1 MARDL
6 NKVMIIGNL
15 GADPEMR
22 FTASGT
28 PVTSFR
34 IAVNRTRLA
43 AGGERHEE
51 TEWFSVV
58 AWNKLAETCNQF
70 LGKGRR
76 VFVEGRLQTR
86 SWEGQDGQ
94 RRYRTEIVAND
105 VLFLDRAG
113 AALPDGTSEEEPLA
127 EDQDL
132 EPEDL
137 PF

>member
-15 GADPEMR
+15 GKDPEMR
-22 FTASGT
+22 FTANGT
-28 PVTSFR
+28 PVTSFS
-34 IAVNRTRLA
+34 IAVNRTSTMA
-43 AGGERHEE
+43 GERKEE
-51 TEWFSVV
+51 TEWFNVV

-76 VFVEGRLQTR
+76 VYVEGRLQTR

-105 VLFLDRAG
+105 VLFLDRQG
-113 AALPDGTSEEEPLA
+113 GALPDSMDEGSISD
-127 EDQDL
+127 DQDM